1 MFGRKKQKIIDLTP
15 KEAEHAAKTG
25 ELVLVDVR
33 EVDERRQLA
42 PKVKSMHIPVGQLS
56 GRLDELPTDR
66 PVTFV
71 CRAGSRSTNATKT
84 AAAAGLDV
92 RNVVGGMTAWDAQ
105 GLPTKK
111 GSA

>member
-1 MFGRKKQKIIDLTP
+1 MFGRKKHQIIDLTP

-33 EVDERRQLA
+33 EADERRQLA
-42 PKVKSMHIPVGQLS
+42 PKVKSMHIPVG
-56 GRLDELPTDR
+56 GIADRTGELPTDR
-66 PVTFV
+66 PVAFV
-71 CRAGSRSTNATKT
+71 CKAGGRSMKAAKT
-84 AAAAGLDV
+84 AATAGLDV